1 MSTARSPQD
10 QHQDASLDQDSTDGQ
25 LSLQQPALDQ
35 ELSPNSNSSSSSQK
49 TSKLD
54 EQSEILVEQFFT
66 LDMQDFHAL
75 QQHSLSLRE
84 VGIGVQKKLAQR
96 SHLLKQPLAK
106 LVSESDNGSIS
117 HSLLALQEQ
126 TNKINPNKIDFNMSG
141 LRRWLAKI
149 PAIGTPI
156 SRWFAKFQSV
166 DSVIQSIVSSLKDG
180 QAQLQRD
187 NVTLS
192 QDQLEMKQLVLQL
205 KEYLNFCI
213 LLDTKISQRL
223 EQDTQLSDQQRQFI
237 SEDLLFTLKQRTLD
251 LQQQLAVNQQGLLTS
266 DVIIKNNRELIRGVS
281 RALNVTVSALNIAT
295 SLAIALQTQ
304 KTISN
309 SISAI
314 NATTDDLI
322 AQTSQALKQQGAQI
336 HKQAASAQ
344 LDINNLKTAFQD
356 IVTTLDDISRFRR
369 EAIPAMTQS
378 ISEMGSL
385 TSQMD
390 DKITSLQQGSTESLQ
405 QEIILEL
412 A

>member
-1 MSTARSPQD
+1 MST
-10 QHQDASLDQDSTDGQ
+10 
-25 LSLQQPALDQ
+25 
-35 ELSPNSNSSSSSQK
+35 SSSDVSP
-49 TSKLD
+49 LD
-54 EQSEILVEQFFT
+54 NQSDALVEQFFS
-66 LDMQDFHAL
+66 LDMQDFQSM

-84 VGIGVQKKLAQR
+84 VGLGVQKKLAQR

-106 LVSESDNGSIS
+106 LVSESDNGSIT

-126 TNKINPNKIDFNMSG
+126 TNQINPNKVDFNMSG

-166 DSVIQSIVSSLKDG
+166 DSVIQSIVASLKDG

-213 LLDTKISQRL
+213 LLDGKISQRL
-223 EQDTQLSDQQRQFI
+223 EHDTQLSDQQRQFI
-237 SEDLLFTLKQRTLD
+237 TEDLLFNLKQRTLD

-281 RALNVTVSALNIAT
+281 RALNITVSALNIAA

-314 NATTDDLI
+314 NSTTDDLI

-336 HKQAASAQ
+336 HQQAASAQ
-344 LDINNLKTAFQD
+344 LDINNLKTAFAD

-369 EAIPAMTQS
+369 EAIPAMNES
-378 ISEMGSL
+378 IAEMGSL

-390 DKITSLQQGSTESLQ
+390 ERLSTMQQDSPESGQSLQ

>member
-1 MSTARSPQD
+1 MST
-10 QHQDASLDQDSTDGQ
+10 
-25 LSLQQPALDQ
+25 
-35 ELSPNSNSSSSSQK
+35 SSSDVSP
-49 TSKLD
+49 LD
-54 EQSEILVEQFFT
+54 NQSDALVEQFFS
-66 LDMQDFHAL
+66 LDMQDFHAM

-84 VGIGVQKKLAQR
+84 VGLGVQKKLAQR

-106 LVSESDNGSIS
+106 LVSESDNGSIT

-126 TNKINPNKIDFNMSG
+126 TNEINPNKVDFNMSG
-141 LRRWLAKI
+141 FRRWLAKI
-149 PAIGTPI
+149 PAIGSPI

-166 DSVIQSIVSSLKDG
+166 DSVIQSIVASLKDG
-180 QAQLQRD
+180 QAQLERD

-213 LLDTKISQRL
+213 LLDSKISQRL

-281 RALNVTVSALNIAT
+281 RALNVTVSALNIAA

-314 NATTDDLI
+314 NSTTDDLI
-322 AQTSQALKQQGAQI
+322 AQTSQALKQQGGQI
-336 HKQAASAQ
+336 HQQAASAQ
-344 LDINNLKTAFQD
+344 LDINNLKTAFAD
-356 IVTTLDDISRFRR
+356 IVTTLDDISRFRC
-369 EAIPAMTQS
+369 EAIPAMNES
-378 ISEMGSL
+378 IAEMGSL

-390 DKITSLQQGSTESLQ
+390 ERLSTLQQGSPVGVKSLQ

>member
-1 MSTARSPQD
+1 MST
-10 QHQDASLDQDSTDGQ
+10 
-25 LSLQQPALDQ
+25 
-35 ELSPNSNSSSSSQK
+35 SSSDVSP
-49 TSKLD
+49 LD
-54 EQSEILVEQFFT
+54 NQSDALVEQFFS
-66 LDMQDFHAL
+66 LDMQDFQSM

-84 VGIGVQKKLAQR
+84 VGLGVQKKLAQR

-106 LVSESDNGSIS
+106 LVSESDNGSIT

-126 TNKINPNKIDFNMSG
+126 TNQINPNKVDFNMSG
-141 LRRWLAKI
+141 LRRWLSKI

-166 DSVIQSIVSSLKDG
+166 DSVIQSIVASLKDG

-213 LLDTKISQRL
+213 LLDGKISQRL
-223 EQDTQLSDQQRQFI
+223 EHDTQLSDQQRQFI
-237 SEDLLFTLKQRTLD
+237 TEDLLFNLKQRTLD

-281 RALNVTVSALNIAT
+281 RALNITVSALNIAA

-314 NATTDDLI
+314 NSTTDDLI

-336 HKQAASAQ
+336 HQQAASAQ
-344 LDINNLKTAFQD
+344 LDINNLKTAFAD

-369 EAIPAMTQS
+369 EAIPAMNES
-378 ISEMGSL
+378 IAEMGSL

-390 DKITSLQQGSTESLQ
+390 ERLSTMQQDSPESGQSLQ